1 MQQIVENSAKLQ
13 VNQKLGTGNW
23 ELGTGNWELG
33 TGNWELAMLS
43 YDALVAKS
51 HYRMLGNPYCC
62 RF

>member
-13 VNQKLGTGNW
+13 VNQK
-23 ELGTGNWELG
+23 LGTGNWELG